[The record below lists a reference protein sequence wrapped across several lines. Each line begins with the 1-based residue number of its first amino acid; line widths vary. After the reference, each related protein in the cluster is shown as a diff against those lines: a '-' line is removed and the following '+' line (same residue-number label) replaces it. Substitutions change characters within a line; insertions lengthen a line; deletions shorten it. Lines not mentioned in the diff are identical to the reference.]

1 MFDEASRGRKK
12 RHAFRNSV
20 LTDPITLR
28 NATYSDDRR
37 PLGLSDY
44 QLFANIATLI
54 EKQIDVD
61 RLARHVLL
69 ECDKFS
75 AD

>member
-1 MFDEASRGRKK
+1 MGRPASSSKK
-12 RHAFRNSV
+12 ARIPEFL

-28 NATYSDDRR
+28 NATYSGDRR
-37 PLGLSDY
+37 PLSLSDNRP
-44 QLFANIATLI
+44 FANIAALI
-54 EKQIDVD
+54 EKHVD

-75 AD
+75 TD